1 MSNVTIKPN
10 FFILTGG
17 PGSGKTSVLTA
28 LAQKGFLTVPEV
40 GRKIIKEQQL
50 IAGNAIHTGDR
61 DAFLELMLRYSLE
74 DYQQMQQERTT
85 VFFDRGIPDLYSYA
99 KAFCHKENN
108 QVNHAVEQYIYCRTV
123 FLFPPWEEI
132 YTNDRER
139 QQDFREAMQTY
150 MALKEGYQHCG
161 YTLIEVPLFP
171 VERRVNFILKI
182 LTQIVLAD
190 LKNEI
195 NQWLGVHENTPRINY
210 GPCGV
215 FAKLF
220 FDAWNKRFT
229 DKVHIVFILMKSH
242 EECWHIALRLPTGEL
257 YDGGIGI
264 HRDSDYGENYYIEEM
279 IEYDH
284 GLLEKWSYGLDRV
297 YPRYCP
303 NFDKDKLQFLIQSHL
318 DRIRTQRL

>member
-61 DAFLELMLRYSLE
+61 DTFLELMLRYSLE
-74 DYQQMQQERTT
+74 DYQQMQQERTA

-99 KAFCHKENN
+99 KAFCHKENS
-108 QVNHAVEQYIYCRTV
+108 QVNHAVEQYRYCQIV

-161 YTLIEVPLFP
+161 YTLIEVPFLP
-171 VERRVNFILKI
+171 VEGRVNSILKI

-264 HRDSDYGENYYIEEM
+264 HQDSDYGENYYIE
-279 IEYDH
+279 
-284 GLLEKWSYGLDRV
+284 K
-297 YPRYCP
+297 
-303 NFDKDKLQFLIQSHL
+303 
-318 DRIRTQRL
+318 